1 MYSKFDLKEWVG
13 KGSKNLLLE
22 ETQGPELPTVRDIT
36 FKLITDVFVKPH
48 IHNSPT
54 IGNRP
59 FTLSLEIRAKSSKKT
74 FDAVVRELGLDSK
87 LDNLN
92 IEDIMD
98 KDNQYLELA
107 QELSAVFWQKLIFDE
122 YGDEYTIPQEA
133 LDFRIIPGDANI
145 IKDLSAE
152 EIAHK
157 FGIPLQMLKDFNL
170 DPDFLSG
177 DQDTVE
183 ISSAFHDFLHD
194 MLVGVI
200 NKGDRSKLLQF
211 NNFKT
216 ALQKATGTTI
226 DYVPNTSSNI
236 KTEVMRLWDEINSK
250 INLINVDTKTEVPY
264 QPSGEEVEATYH
276 IIVPYFVPSD
286 FFDSNG
292 RNLAS
297 KGNVLSGEFTVKGF
311 DFSFDT
317 LDGLKLNFDK
327 NNLTDPE
334 QALIDS
340 ILKQSEE
347 NYKSSNQNKGK
358 QDSQSDNS
366 SSKIDKKE
374 PESFDKKIDSSD
386 KLSDTDISD
395 TVADVK
401 GWVFDKFNL
410 EDILNLFT

>member
-1 MYSKFDLKEWVG
+1 MNNFNLKEWVG
-13 KGSKNLLLE
+13 RGKKSLLLE
-22 ETQGPELPTVRDIT
+22 ETQGPEIPTVRDIT
-36 FKLITDVFVKPH
+36 FKLITEVFVKAH

-59 FTLSLEIRAKSSKKT
+59 FTLSLEIRAKNDKKT
-74 FDAVVRELGLDSK
+74 FDAVVKQLGLDSK

-98 KDNQYLELA
+98 KDNQYLQLA
-107 QELSAVFWQKLIFDE
+107 QEISAVFWQKLIFDV
-122 YGDEYTIPQEA
+122 YDDEYTIPQEA

-170 DPDFLSG
+170 DPEFLSG

-200 NKGDRSKLLQF
+200 NKGDRSKVLQF

-216 ALQKATGTTI
+216 ALQKATGSPI
-226 DYVPNTSSNI
+226 DYIPNTSSNI

-250 INLINVDTKTEVPY
+250 INLINVETKSEVPY
-264 QPSGEEVEATYH
+264 QPSDEEVEATYH

-297 KGNVLSGEFTVKGF
+297 KGNVLSGEFTAKGF
-311 DFSFDT
+311 DFTFDT
-317 LDGLKLNFDK
+317 VGGLKLNFDK

-334 QALIDS
+334 QALIDH
-340 ILKQSEE
+340 ILKKSEE
-347 NYKSSNQNKGK
+347 NYKKSIHSREK
-358 QDSQSDNS
+358 QDSKPDDS
-366 SSKIDKKE
+366 SPSVGKKE
-374 PESFDKKIDSSD
+374 PESFDKKIDSTD
-386 KLSDTDISD
+386 QVSDTDVSD
-395 TVADVK
+395 KVADAK
-401 GWVFDKFNL
+401 GWIFDKFNL
-410 EDILNLFT
+410 EAILDLFV